1 MLEEE
6 KICYSEG
13 VSFAAKIGETDA
25 TIIING
31 LSLKRHCL
39 PVSGK
44 DGRCEHNPNHCYDVI
59 ARIWSTLRDTIKA
72 RYSNDS
78 GICVYYDLHQKVAT
92 CKFYLNTGLL
102 EDSTIGYETYKG
114 LFQDTFRDQA
124 TMFEDAII
132 GFLDSD
138 AGYQRYLDHIKLHPD
153 ATDKELDGII
163 DAYLISAG
171 FVKPK
176 KTKKPRAPRAPK
188 T

>member
-1 MLEEE
+1 MEDER
-6 KICYSEG
+6 IFYSEG
-13 VSFAAKIGETDA
+13 IAFTSEIGETDA
-25 TIIING
+25 TIVITG

-44 DGRCEHNPNHCYDVI
+44 DGCCERNPKHCYDVI
-59 ARIWSTLRDTIKA
+59 ARIWSTLRDTIKT

-78 GICVYYDLHQKVAT
+78 GICVYYDARQKTAT

-102 EDSTIGYETYKG
+102 EDSIIGYETYKG

-124 TMFEDAII
+124 AMFEDAIT

-138 AGYQRYLDHIKLHPD
+138 DGYQRFINYVESHPD
-153 ATDKELDGII
+153 ASGKELDGII
-163 DAYLISAG
+163 DAYLIHAG

-188 T
+188 A